1 MCESQTVVLCS
12 PQFKMESYLL
22 FTNTSPQECSRKGF
36 TLPQAAQF
44 HLSGGID
51 KTKPISPAKA
61 TLASAYC
68 WRHNIHIIY
77 GLHLGVFL
85 FGIIKFAKGLLVFDL
100 IECFSFYLFLEPQ
113 FCPFSI
119 TSWMTALMSVCKPL
133 FLCNLPLLCN
143 IYALQWVQ
151 KRVTVVLL

>member
-61 TLASAYC
+61 TLASAHC

-77 GLHLGVFL
+77 GLHWGFCFCLAL
-85 FGIIKFAKGLLVFDL
+85 ANLQKGLLVFDF
-100 IECFSFYLFLEPQ
+100 IECFSFYLFLESQ

-119 TSWMTALMSVCKPL
+119 TSWTTALMSVCKPL
-133 FLCNLPLLCN
+133 FLCNLPILCN
-143 IYALQWVQ
+143 IYALQ
-151 KRVTVVLL
+151 RVTVVLL